1 MSILITILVV
11 FIIIT
16 VLCLMSLAG
25 WFLKPIEYILTA
37 FFDGINNCV
46 GCFFRFIAYIILIL
60 LFSQC
65 WQDS

>member
-25 WFLKPIEYILTA
+25 WILKPIEYILTA

-46 GCFFRFIAYIILIL
+46 VCFFRFIAYIILIL
-60 LFSQC
+60 LFLAMLAG
-65 WQDS
+65 

>member
-25 WFLKPIEYILTA
+25 WILKPIEYILTA

-46 GCFFRFIAYIILIL
+46 DCFFRFIAYIILIL
-60 LFSQC
+60 LFLAMLAG
-65 WQDS
+65 

>member
-11 FIIIT
+11 LIIIT

-25 WFLKPIEYILTA
+25 WILKPIEYILTA

-60 LFSQC
+60 LFLAMLAG
-65 WQDS
+65 

>member
-1 MSILITILVV
+1 MTILVG
-11 FIIIT
+11 FMIIT

-25 WFLKPIEYILTA
+25 WILKPIEYILTA

-60 LFSQC
+60 LFLAMLAG
-65 WQDS
+65 

>member
-25 WFLKPIEYILTA
+25 WILKPIEYILTA

-60 LFSQC
+60 LFLAMLAG
-65 WQDS
+65 

>member
-1 MSILITILVV
+1 MALLTTILIV
-11 FIIIT
+11 FIIII

-25 WFLKPIEYILTA
+25 WILKPIEYILTA

-60 LFSQC
+60 LFLAMLVG
-65 WQDS
+65 

>member
-1 MSILITILVV
+1 MSILITIIVV

-25 WFLKPIEYILTA
+25 WILKPIEYILTA

-60 LFSQC
+60 LFLAMLAG
-65 WQDS
+65 

>member
-25 WFLKPIEYILTA
+25 WILKPIEYILTV

-60 LFSQC
+60 LFLAMLVG
-65 WQDS
+65 

>member
-1 MSILITILVV
+1 MSILITILIV

-25 WFLKPIEYILTA
+25 WILKPIEYILTA

-60 LFSQC
+60 LFLAMLAG
-65 WQDS
+65 

>member
-25 WFLKPIEYILTA
+25 WILKPIEYILTA

-46 GCFFRFIAYIILIL
+46 GCCGKCIGTH
-60 LFSQC
+60 
-65 WQDS
+65 